1 MPPSVSLRATA
12 APPERTTDVPEVF
25 DERTPWP
32 SSARQPLALAVIAL
46 VACAAYY
53 LGSLIGLQLRFPGAT
68 TSMLWPPN
76 AVLTSVL
83 LLTPPRRWLL
93 VLACVL
99 PVHILIQLPTGWP
112 LPLIG
117 TLFLTNCSEAV
128 IAAGGLYLLSEVPWR
143 FDTVRRLMAFFVA
156 AVIVAP
162 ALSSFGDAAAVS
174 VFRGEPYWQ
183 VWRSRTVGNILA
195 ELTVVPGVV
204 GGVLVAAGI
213 RRGWSTLRAIEAGLL
228 ALALLGVGW
237 LQFTSATAASPSI
250 GAVSSRTPL
259 ALQLPLMFWAAIRF
273 GPAGAGLALLFTSV
287 LAAWSVV
294 HGVGPFSSL
303 TPSETIT
310 ALTLSLIIVSA
321 TLMWLATLTEERRH
335 TQHELAV
342 RLQFEGL
349 LSQLSRALLE
359 LPSDQLHVAFEAWLG
374 RIGLLIGVDA
384 LTLFVV
390 PHEGQPLS
398 REYAWTTPPLHASA
412 EAIVE
417 QQTRLA
423 RQALDSRDAASDA
436 AGGTLVSGGAIPLI
450 GHGRVLGALAYG
462 SVRADAE
469 IDPPPNA
476 WLLAEVLASA
486 LNRKRAE
493 SELRHAELDAQR
505 MRQELAHVARVSTVG
520 EMTTSL
526 AHQLN
531 QPLTAI
537 MTNAHAARRIMTR
550 DDNVADPNDVR
561 TILSD
566 IVSDARRASDVIQ
579 HLRDLLRKGQL
590 DMTRVSVSRVV
601 RDVVDLA
608 RSEAII
614 REIDVNIDCPG
625 AHYVRADRVQ
635 IQQVVLN
642 LLHNAMDA
650 VEQAAPGSRRIL
662 IACRTVNGHAL
673 RLSVHDTGPGLEPGT
688 EETVF
693 DPFYTTKRGGMGM
706 GLSIVRSIVEAHG
719 GTVRAANDAGRG
731 AVFEVTL
738 PPYRAVAED

>member
-1 MPPSVSLRATA
+1 MPPSGSPPATV
-12 APPERTTDVPEVF
+12 APQAPITDVTEVF

-32 SSARQPLALAVIAL
+32 SSARQPAGLAFIALA
-46 VACAAYY
+46 ACAAYY
-53 LGSLIGLQLRFPGAT
+53 IGSLIGLQLRLPGGT
-68 TSMLWPPN
+68 TSVLWPPN

-83 LLTPPRRWLL
+83 LLTPPRRWIL

-99 PVHILIQLPTGWP
+99 PVHLLIQYPTRWP

-117 TLFLTNCSEAV
+117 ALFLTNCSEAL
-128 IAAGGLYLLSEVPWR
+128 IAAGGLYLLSDAPWR
-143 FDTVRRLMAFFVA
+143 FDTLRRLVAFFAAAVVA
-156 AVIVAP
+156 APV
-162 ALSSFGDAAAVS
+162 LSSFGDAAAVAW
-174 VFRGEPYWQ
+174 FRGESYWY
-183 VWRSRTVGNILA
+183 VWQMRTIGNVLA

-204 GGVLVAAGI
+204 GGVWVAS
-213 RRGWSTLRAIEAGLL
+213 RLWHVWKTSRAIEAGLL
-228 ALALLGVGW
+228 ALALTGVGW
-237 LQFTSATAASPSI
+237 LQFASVAPVTSI
-250 GAVSSRTPL
+250 DLVSARTPFV
-259 ALQLPLMFWAAIRF
+259 LQLPLILWAAVRF
-273 GPAGAGLALLFTSV
+273 GAAGAGLTLLFTSV
-287 LAAWSVV
+287 LTSWSVV
-294 HGVGPFSSL
+294 HGVGPFASL
-303 TPSETIT
+303 SPPATAR

-335 TQHELAV
+335 TQHELSV

-359 LPSDQLHVAFEAWLG
+359 LPSDQLHVAFVAWLE
-374 RIGLLIGVDA
+374 RIGPVIGVDA

-390 PHEGQPLS
+390 PHEGAPLS
-398 REYAWTTPPLHASA
+398 REYAWTAPHVGLPADALD
-412 EAIVE
+412 E
-417 QQTRLA
+417 QQARWA
-423 RQALDSRDAASDA
+423 RQALDSREIASRADGGGLAA
-436 AGGTLVSGGAIPLI
+436 GGAIPLVA
-450 GHGRVLGALAYG
+450 HGQLLGALAYG
-462 SVRADAE
+462 YVYSGGVN
-469 IDPPPNA
+469 PPPNA

-493 SELRHAELDAQR
+493 GELRRAEIEAQR
-505 MRQELAHVARVSTVG
+505 TRQELAHVARVSTVG
-520 EMTTSL
+520 EMTASL

-537 MTNAHAARRIMTR
+537 MTNAHAARRIMAR
-550 DDNVADPNDVR
+550 DDRPDPGDVR
-561 TILSD
+561 VILSD
-566 IVSDARRASDVIQ
+566 IVADARRASDVIQ
-579 HLRDLLRKGQL
+579 HLRDFLRKGQL
-590 DMTRVSVSRVV
+590 EMTRLSVSRVV

-614 REIDVNIDCPG
+614 REIDVNVDCPG

-650 VEQAAPGSRRIL
+650 VEQTAAGSRRIM

-673 RLSVHDTGPGLEPGT
+673 QLSVHDSGPGLEPGT
-688 EETVF
+688 EELVF

-719 GTVRAANDAGRG
+719 GTVRATNDEGQG

-738 PPYRAVAED
+738 PPYRPTVDE